1 TFHPGR
7 SGAREVIFVLAF
19 HSQRPSLIAIE
30 DGLPDVAPPV
40 EVSVAQTTSE
50 PDARIEFRPGPN
62 VDATEILRDD
72 TLIATL
78 APQVTAFIDRG
89 VAPGKRRYRLRSVRG
104 ERRSEERVVSLQVG
118 PGSIADRELTHPV
131 SLVAAVASRPGLTPD
146 LDEWIVSST
155 SFAHGDELH
164 VFDRDLRRTRAI
176 PSPFARPLR
185 PALLTVRTNASGD
198 EIFVLG
204 WASGAASDMT
214 ELPVEVIDPEGR
226 RLRRFA
232 FRPPPPRGHSVAFP
246 TGLAYREA
254 SDTLFYYDRN
264 SAMLTEL
271 DPSGFILRTFEQPVA
286 PFDHRVV
293 ALGLGVHPLT
303 GSLWVASAGRGEE
316 RASRIVELALGGKAT
331 GAEIHLDLAVGQ
343 DPRGFAFDRD
353 GASFVVP
360 SVTSGLGELI
370 RYRAF
375 DLVSPVADLSC
386 AIEGVVGEGTLRA
399 RLIWRNTGAYEA
411 VEVYRGTELAVVLEG
426 DAEQWVDLDP
436 PGCGGFWRVVPVRD
450 GARAAGSICDRPALR
465 PFVRG
470 DVEENGSINISDA
483 VRILEHLFL
492 GGNEPACLDAA
503 DV

>member
-1 TFHPGR
+1 
-7 SGAREVIFVLAF
+7 
-19 HSQRPSLIAIE
+19 
-30 DGLPDVAPPV
+30 
-40 EVSVAQTTSE
+40 
-50 PDARIEFRPGPN
+50 
-62 VDATEILRDD
+62 
-72 TLIATL
+72 
-78 APQVTAFIDRG
+78 
-89 VAPGKRRYRLRSVRG
+89 
-104 ERRSEERVVSLQVG
+104 
-118 PGSIADRELTHPV
+118 
-131 SLVAAVASRPGLTPD
+131 
-146 LDEWIVSST
+146 
-155 SFAHGDELH
+155 
-164 VFDRDLRRTRAI
+164 
-176 PSPFARPLR
+176 
-185 PALLTVRTNASGD
+185 
-198 EIFVLG
+198 
-204 WASGAASDMT
+204 MT

-399 RLIWRNTGAYEA
+399 RLIWRNTGA
-411 VEVYRGTELAVVLEG
+411 
-426 DAEQWVDLDP
+426 
-436 PGCGGFWRVVPVRD
+436 
-450 GARAAGSICDRPALR
+450 
-465 PFVRG
+465 
-470 DVEENGSINISDA
+470 
-483 VRILEHLFL
+483 
-492 GGNEPACLDAA
+492 
-503 DV
+503 